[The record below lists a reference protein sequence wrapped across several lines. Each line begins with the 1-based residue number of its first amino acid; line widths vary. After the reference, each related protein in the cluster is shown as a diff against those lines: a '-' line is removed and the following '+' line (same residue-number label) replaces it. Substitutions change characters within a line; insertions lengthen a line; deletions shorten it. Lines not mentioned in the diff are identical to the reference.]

1 MLIFLII
8 EEMDIDFL
16 CASFKNKVTFFEN
29 EEYLKLKENY
39 YKLQTEFEFDDDF
52 YQTGLER
59 YEKYLYNI
67 SWEERIDIEQAI
79 YKYINTSSYFEA
91 FQTMKY
97 IDTEIMKF
105 LGEI

>member
-1 MLIFLII
+1 
-8 EEMDIDFL
+8 MDIESL
-16 CASFKNKVTFFEN
+16 CKSFNNKVSFFEN
-29 EEYLKLKENY
+29 EEYSQLQDNY
-39 YKLQTEFEFDDDF
+39 YKIQNDVDFTDEFYER
-52 YQTGLER
+52 GIER
-59 YEKYLYNI
+59 YTRYLYYI
-67 SWEERIDIEQAI
+67 VWEERIDIEQAI